1 MINIIKTFEQQ
12 SWHPQMSVNIH
23 VDNSVTIDDGS
34 SLLSIREQALVN
46 IILRLNA
53 GMKILMKNF
62 EDEKEKVKQLEEKN
76 SKSSASSASSASSI
90 SYFTE
95 EELTTARESLK
106 ALKALESISDKVEEK
121 VWPIKRYVGNKK
133 RPSTY

>member
-1 MINIIKTFEQQ
+1 M
-12 SWHPQMSVNIH
+12 
-23 VDNSVTIDDGS
+23 
-34 SLLSIREQALVN
+34 
-46 IILRLNA
+46 
-53 GMKILMKNF
+53 
-62 EDEKEKVKQLEEKN
+62 EEKS
-76 SKSSASSASSASSI
+76 SKSPKSFKSSETPASSI